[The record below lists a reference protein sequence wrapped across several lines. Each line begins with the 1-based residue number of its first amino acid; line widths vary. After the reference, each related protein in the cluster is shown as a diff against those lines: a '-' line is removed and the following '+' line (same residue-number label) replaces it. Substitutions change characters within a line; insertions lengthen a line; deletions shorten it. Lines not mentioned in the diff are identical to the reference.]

1 MITGFYLLICLFYVD
16 KNDKQWHG
24 HLLYRKLTIVHTE
37 GNLTDTSCVL
47 VSAKS
52 LDISMPDL
60 GVEARSSY

>member
-37 GNLTDTSCVL
+37 GNLTAQAF
-47 VSAKS
+47 VSH
-52 LDISMPDL
+52 LTQ
-60 GVEARSSY
+60 VVF